1 VIAFFYWRRGHA
13 LVLLEMLID
22 QEGNLL
28 GYVPPIPEANK
39 NLFSDLLWLK
49 NVPDIL
55 QIDK

>member
-1 VIAFFYWRRGHA
+1 M
-13 LVLLEMLID
+13 LEMLID